1 MASLRSTSLGL
12 TGNAMRRFRPCLSS
26 HHASR
31 RLYTEPERLHPRPNT
46 WSGEINPFYKVSEEI
61 REAVANK
68 HNAATKP
75 VVALET
81 AIYTHGLHDLY
92 VLGGSVPYD
101 AHRIP
106 LP

>member
-1 MASLRSTSLGL
+1 MVILRSTSMGL
-12 TGNAMRRFRPCLSS
+12 TGNVMRRLRLCLSS
-26 HHASR
+26 HHTSR
-31 RLYTEPERLHPRPNT
+31 RLYTEPETLHPRLNT
-46 WSGEINPFYKVSEEI
+46 LSEETSPFYRVSEEI
-61 REAVANK
+61 REAIANK
-68 HNAATKP
+68 HNAATRP

-92 VLGGSVPYD
+92 IPGGSAPYD

>member
-1 MASLRSTSLGL
+1 M
-12 TGNAMRRFRPCLSS
+12 F
-26 HHASR
+26 
-31 RLYTEPERLHPRPNT
+31 
-46 WSGEINPFYKVSEEI
+46 KVSEEI
-61 REAVANK
+61 HEAIANK
-68 HNAATKP
+68 HDAATRP

-92 VLGGSVPYD
+92 ILGGSVPYD

>member
-1 MASLRSTSLGL
+1 M
-12 TGNAMRRFRPCLSS
+12 
-26 HHASR
+26 
-31 RLYTEPERLHPRPNT
+31 YTEPERSHSRLNP
-46 WSGEINPFYKVSEEI
+46 WSGESNPIFKVSEEI
-61 REAVANK
+61 REAIANK

-81 AIYTHGLHDLY
+81 AIYTHGLHNFY